1 MRMFIYQTHLQI
13 ELVAGVATVQLRT
26 GESEPPLTQIG
37 WSPVPV
43 AHLPQCLL
51 IVSHGVHTL

>member
-1 MRMFIYQTHLQI
+1 MYIYQTHLQI
-13 ELVAGVATVQLRT
+13 ELVAGVATVELRT